1 MENKDFTVLSA
12 EQLES
17 ILGGRKKVKAEEHTE
32 IVDENT
38 PL

>member
-1 MENKDFTVLSA
+1 MENKNLTVLSA

-17 ILGGRKKVKAEEHTE
+17 ILGGRKRVKAEEHTE
-32 IVDENT
+32 ITDDNT